1 MVGLLTSLNS
11 RGLFDLFIYFYE
23 IMSWFRQNVIHR
35 CHNKSSIF
43 KRSFNCEAAKPS
55 FIENAW
61 MEKKASICLYDTFLR
76 WRIPI
81 MTWLLRHLALHEND
95 TLSKFLGL
103 VYLPPCY
110 LFFCILVSAQWAILN
125 FTQQSKLV
133 FYLSRRSGF
142 AAVFY

>member
-23 IMSWFRQNVIHR
+23 IMSWIRQNVIHR

-61 MEKKASICLYDTFLR
+61 MEEKSFHLFVWYFFALENPDHDLTLATSCDISFTWKWYHWQIFRLSLLAPLLPVFL
-76 WRIPI
+76 
-81 MTWLLRHLALHEND
+81 HLSVCPMSYIELHS
-95 TLSKFLGL
+95 TVKVS
-103 VYLPPCY
+103 V
-110 LFFCILVSAQWAILN
+110 LFKS
-125 FTQQSKLV
+125 S
-133 FYLSRRSGF
+133 
-142 AAVFY
+142 